1 MTIETWERVYAGALR
16 TGEPVAAAG
25 AAVRVAMHLLFD
37 TALMAP
43 VRGWLARAEQL
54 LTDRGETSA
63 HAWLAVV
70 RTYERMLTGDLTG
83 AREWARRAVEV
94 GARCDPAACAVGRVA
109 HARLLILD
117 GDVGE
122 GLALLEEAGVAAV
135 SGDLDPLS
143 TGIVYCEL
151 VCALQGLAQ
160 YDLAEEWT
168 EAMERWCHTNAI
180 GSLHGRCR
188 VHRAEILRLRGSCH
202 EAETE
207 ALLAC
212 EELRPYLRRELGWPL
227 SELGRIRLRQGDI
240 SGAEEA
246 LMAADGAGWDPQ
258 PGLALVRLA
267 QGDVAAAAAAIR
279 DALARPLR
287 VPSKELPPNT
297 ALRRAPLL
305 EAQVEIEIAAG
316 DIDRARSAAAELT
329 IVAARFQSKALAAG
343 AALAHGRVH
352 LATGNLVDAERFLSD
367 AVRLWNEV
375 GAPYEAALARTGL
388 AAVFRAGGAEH
399 RAVSELQA
407 ARTVLDRIEAPTR
420 ANPTAPNAAHE
431 ESEEQTTLGRNAF
444 RLEGDYW
451 TVVFEQRT
459 VRMRDLQGMRYL
471 ARLLADPGREFHVLD
486 LAAAEADK
494 NPQTGSGR
502 TAGLSHALGDS
513 GEILDARAKNAY
525 RRRLVEIDQDIEQAQ
540 ATGDIERAAQAAAER
555 DFLIRELSRAV
566 GLSGRSRRAGSASE
580 RARAGVTRALRQAM
594 ARIGEHHPQ
603 LGAHLDRTI
612 HTGTY
617 CSYQPDPRAPAR
629 WDFGGSVSR
638 APDSGRVV

>member
-1 MTIETWERVYAGALR
+1 
-16 TGEPVAAAG
+16 
-25 AAVRVAMHLLFD
+25 
-37 TALMAP
+37 MAP
-43 VRGWLARAEQL
+43 G
-54 LTDRGETSA
+54 
-63 HAWLAVV
+63 
-70 RTYERMLTGDLTG
+70 
-83 AREWARRAVEV
+83 
-94 GARCDPAACAVGRVA
+94 
-109 HARLLILD
+109 
-117 GDVGE
+117 
-122 GLALLEEAGVAAV
+122 
-135 SGDLDPLS
+135 
-143 TGIVYCEL
+143 GI
-151 VCALQGLAQ
+151 
-160 YDLAEEWT
+160 
-168 EAMERWCHTNAI
+168 
-180 GSLHGRCR
+180 
-188 VHRAEILRLRGSCH
+188 
-202 EAETE
+202 
-207 ALLAC
+207 
-212 EELRPYLRRELGWPL
+212 
-227 SELGRIRLRQGDI
+227 
-240 SGAEEA
+240 
-246 LMAADGAGWDPQ
+246 PQ

-279 DALARPLR
+279 DALEKPLR

-329 IVAARFQSKALAAG
+329 VVAARFQSKALAAG

-420 ANPTAPNAAHE
+420 ADPTAPNAEHD
-431 ESEEQTTLGRNAF
+431 ESEEQAILGRNAF

-494 NPQTGSGR
+494 NPQRGSGR

-513 GEILDARAKNAY
+513 GEILDARAKDAY

-612 HTGTY
+612 RTGTY

-629 WDFGGSVSR
+629 WDFGG
-638 APDSGRVV
+638 